1 MTTIAEVMD
10 RSDSTK
16 KYEADRV
23 HVVADKDNDELQP
36 PALYELELR
45 GVGHPNVR
53 VQTLNLQGN
62 HVAHLPE
69 GTEIG
74 SRNGESVTVVLEPK
88 ARKGGHATIFLNE
101 GRA

>member
-1 MTTIAEVMD
+1 MTTISEVMD
-10 RSDSTK
+10 RADSTE

-23 HVVADKDNDELQP
+23 HVVADKHNDELEA

-45 GVGHPNVR
+45 KFKNLNLQ
-53 VQTLNLQGN
+53 VQTLNLNGN

-74 SRNGESVTVVLEPK
+74 GGDITVVHEPD
-88 ARKGGHATIFLNE
+88 ARKGGHATIFLD
-101 GRA
+101 GGDA